1 MITSRAVE
9 VDAKATVPLE
19 VVGVDSCSLTLLS
32 LPLDAG
38 VDVSDS
44 VGFSVG
50 GSGCVSGCS
59 VTMADVVGV
68 SVCGFTVGTGG
79 NAFVPKI
86 NVNIELS
93 FKVALYSVKFAVSFP
108 VKMIESLSFNTSRH
122 VASSAQGTLF
132 FLNSNFGFAKT
143 FPILRVILKYWAF
156 KVRVS

>member
-9 VDAKATVPLE
+9 VDGKATLPLE
-19 VVGVDSCSLTLLS
+19 VIGVDSCSFALLS

-38 VDVSDS
+38 VEVSDS
-44 VGFSVG
+44 LGFSVG

-59 VTMADVVGV
+59 VTVADVVCMV
-68 SVCGFTVGTGG
+68 DDVWGFTVGTGG
-79 NAFVPKI
+79 CAFVPKI

-108 VKMIESLSFNTSRH
+108 VKMIESLSFNTWRH
-122 VASSAQGTLF
+122 VASSVQGSFF

-143 FPILRVILKYWAF
+143 FPILRVIITTGA
-156 KVRVS
+156 